1 MKEKTYEGTKKTQ
14 NGLKR
19 MFFSVLAI
27 LLQAVFMVYMFTR
40 LNEYAAAINTT
51 TSVLAIVLVLGLYNR
66 EQTASMTTPWIILIL
81 AFPIMGVSLY
91 LLVGLNGAPNKMRAR
106 FEEVDS
112 MLLPCLPE
120 NADILSDMYEKVPQA
135 AGISTYLA
143 KNALYPVYQNTD
155 VTYYDQA
162 SKGLE
167 AQLSDLSKARKFIF
181 MEYHAIEDKE
191 SWHRIQKVLTER
203 VQAGVEV
210 RVFYDDM
217 GSIFFI
223 DRDFSEKMEKLGIKC
238 RVFNP
243 VAPAFNMFLN
253 NRDHRKITVIDGKIA
268 YTGGYNLANEYFNVT
283 HPYGIWKDTGIRLE
297 GDAVKSFTI
306 AFLEMWNASER
317 KVPREV
323 DVSQYLLHYDYE
335 AKQSGY
341 IQPYADSPLD
351 NEQVGEDV
359 YISMANKAQRYCWFI
374 TPYLIITDEMSHA
387 LTLAAKRGVDVRI
400 ITPGIPDKKMVYQLT
415 CSYFEPLIRS
425 GVKIYTFTPGFLHAK
440 TWLVDGRIAVVG
452 SINLD
457 YRSLYLHFEC
467 AALLYGCAALAD
479 VGEFMMQLEK
489 QSHLVELKECRTSA
503 PGLMVSALLRLL
515 APLC

>member
-1 MKEKTYEGTKKTQ
+1 
-14 NGLKR
+14 

-51 TSVLAIVLVLGLYNR
+51 TSVLAIILVLGLYNR

-191 SWHRIQKVLTER
+191 SCTVSRR
-203 VQAGVEV
+203 CSRSA
-210 RVFYDDM
+210 
-217 GSIFFI
+217 
-223 DRDFSEKMEKLGIKC
+223 C
-238 RVFNP
+238 RQES
-243 VAPAFNMFLN
+243 
-253 NRDHRKITVIDGKIA
+253 R
-268 YTGGYNLANEYFNVT
+268 
-283 HPYGIWKDTGIRLE
+283 
-297 GDAVKSFTI
+297 
-306 AFLEMWNASER
+306 
-317 KVPREV
+317 
-323 DVSQYLLHYDYE
+323 
-335 AKQSGY
+335 
-341 IQPYADSPLD
+341 
-351 NEQVGEDV
+351 
-359 YISMANKAQRYCWFI
+359 
-374 TPYLIITDEMSHA
+374 
-387 LTLAAKRGVDVRI
+387 
-400 ITPGIPDKKMVYQLT
+400 
-415 CSYFEPLIRS
+415 
-425 GVKIYTFTPGFLHAK
+425 
-440 TWLVDGRIAVVG
+440 
-452 SINLD
+452 
-457 YRSLYLHFEC
+457 
-467 AALLYGCAALAD
+467 
-479 VGEFMMQLEK
+479 
-489 QSHLVELKECRTSA
+489 
-503 PGLMVSALLRLL
+503 
-515 APLC
+515 

>member
-167 AQLSDLSKARKFIF
+167 AQLSDLSKAKKFIF

-253 NRDHRKITVIDGKIA
+253 NRDHRKITVIDG
-268 YTGGYNLANEYFNVT
+268 TVGFCGGVNLADEYINAFAK
-283 HPYGIWKDTGIRLE
+283 YGHWKDT
-297 GDAVKSFTI
+297 AVKIEGEAVRNLTALFI
-306 AFLEMWNASER
+306 ELWNMQNTEQLDMAAYLR
-317 KVPREV
+317 KEPFAGKDKGIVVPYGDGPEPFYKEAVGKNVYLNMIHGARE
-323 DVSQYLLHYDYE
+323 YL
-335 AKQSGY
+335 Y
-341 IQPYADSPLD
+341 IT
-351 NEQVGEDV
+351 
-359 YISMANKAQRYCWFI
+359 
-374 TPYLIITDEMSHA
+374 TPYLICDYELMSA
-387 LTLAAKRGVDVRI
+387 LKIAAKKGVDVKI
-400 ITPGIPDKKMVYQLT
+400 VTPHIPDKKLVFLMT
-415 CSYFEPLIRS
+415 RSSYEKLIKS
-425 GVKIYTFTPGFLHAK
+425 GVKVYEYTPGFIHAK
-440 TWLVDGRIAVVG
+440 NMICDDKFAVCG
-452 SINLD
+452 TINMD
-457 YRSLYLHFEC
+457 YRSLVHHFEC
-467 AALLYGCAALAD
+467 AAWMYDTGCIYDMKMDFLETTAHSEQIT
-479 VGEFMMQLEK
+479 GERAK
-489 QSHLVELKECRTSA
+489 
-503 PGLMVSALLRLL
+503 LRWWWHLL
-515 APLC
+515 AEILKIFTPLL

>member
-19 MFFSVLAI
+19 MFFSALAI
-27 LLQAVFMVYMFTR
+27 LLQAVFMVYMLTR

-51 TSVLAIVLVLGLYNR
+51 TSVLAIILVLGLYNR

-91 LLVGLNGAPNKMRAR
+91 LLVGLNGAPHKMRAR

-243 VAPAFNMFLN
+243 VAPVFNMFLN
-253 NRDHRKITVIDGKIA
+253 NRDHRKITIIDGKIA
-268 YTGGYNLANEYFNVT
+268 YTGGVNIADEYANIEKPFG
-283 HPYGIWKDTGIRLE
+283 HWKDSAIKTTFSTRLTRYNNR
-297 GDAVKSFTI
+297 KKFLKILKTI
-306 AFLEMWNASER
+306 NS
-317 KVPREV
+317 
-323 DVSQYLLHYDYE
+323 
-335 AKQSGY
+335 
-341 IQPYADSPLD
+341 
-351 NEQVGEDV
+351 
-359 YISMANKAQRYCWFI
+359 
-374 TPYLIITDEMSHA
+374 
-387 LTLAAKRGVDVRI
+387 
-400 ITPGIPDKKMVYQLT
+400 
-415 CSYFEPLIRS
+415 
-425 GVKIYTFTPGFLHAK
+425 
-440 TWLVDGRIAVVG
+440 
-452 SINLD
+452 
-457 YRSLYLHFEC
+457 
-467 AALLYGCAALAD
+467 
-479 VGEFMMQLEK
+479 
-489 QSHLVELKECRTSA
+489 
-503 PGLMVSALLRLL
+503 
-515 APLC
+515 

>member
-51 TSVLAIVLVLGLYNR
+51 TSVLAIILVLGLYNR

-167 AQLSDLSKARKFIF
+167 AQLSDLSKAKKFIF

-210 RVFYDDM
+210 RV
-217 GSIFFI
+217 I
-223 DRDFSEKMEKLGIKC
+223 
-238 RVFNP
+238 
-243 VAPAFNMFLN
+243 
-253 NRDHRKITVIDGKIA
+253 
-268 YTGGYNLANEYFNVT
+268 
-283 HPYGIWKDTGIRLE
+283 IRL
-297 GDAVKSFTI
+297 V
-306 AFLEMWNASER
+306 
-317 KVPREV
+317 
-323 DVSQYLLHYDYE
+323 
-335 AKQSGY
+335 
-341 IQPYADSPLD
+341 
-351 NEQVGEDV
+351 
-359 YISMANKAQRYCWFI
+359 
-374 TPYLIITDEMSHA
+374 
-387 LTLAAKRGVDVRI
+387 LTR
-400 ITPGIPDKKMVYQLT
+400 
-415 CSYFEPLIRS
+415 
-425 GVKIYTFTPGFLHAK
+425 
-440 TWLVDGRIAVVG
+440 
-452 SINLD
+452 
-457 YRSLYLHFEC
+457 
-467 AALLYGCAALAD
+467 
-479 VGEFMMQLEK
+479 
-489 QSHLVELKECRTSA
+489 
-503 PGLMVSALLRLL
+503 
-515 APLC
+515 